1 MGVQSLWSTVKHFNF
16 FVLQKFLNMGVNQS
30 KGSVD
35 ITSTP
40 NKGPAPE
47 VNGKKADEKII
58 DEKTKVNGDA
68 NGDAKKEEII
78 EEKPEKE
85 VEAEKS
91 AETEETK
98 EADETIDEAE
108 KSTTSEKKKT
118 STKDKIKKRLS
129 IRTINFLKRKKKED
143 GNESKTEEKEA
154 EYKPVVM
161 ETQPTLMLTGPMTTY
176 NAGSTAPPYT
186 NSTSGNSFA
195 SSQPGG
201 FPTGPGY
208 SM

>member
-1 MGVQSLWSTVKHFNF
+1 MGSPK
-16 FVLQKFLNMGVNQS
+16 FVVNCETFLLLQKFLNMGVNQS

-91 AETEETK
+91 AETE
-98 EADETIDEAE
+98 

-129 IRTINFLKRKKKED
+129 IRTINFLK
-143 GNESKTEEKEA
+143 
-154 EYKPVVM
+154 
-161 ETQPTLMLTGPMTTY
+161 
-176 NAGSTAPPYT
+176 
-186 NSTSGNSFA
+186 
-195 SSQPGG
+195 
-201 FPTGPGY
+201 
-208 SM
+208 

>member
-1 MGVQSLWSTVKHFNF
+1 MGSPK
-16 FVLQKFLNMGVNQS
+16 FVVNCETFLLLQKFLNMGVNQS

-68 NGDAKKEEII
+68 NGEAK
-78 EEKPEKE
+78 
-85 VEAEKS
+85 KS

-143 GNESKTEEKEA
+143 GNESKTEDKEA
-154 EYKPVVM
+154 
-161 ETQPTLMLTGPMTTY
+161 
-176 NAGSTAPPYT
+176 A
-186 NSTSGNSFA
+186 
-195 SSQPGG
+195 
-201 FPTGPGY
+201 
-208 SM
+208 